1 HGSPHW
7 CSPNLFQPA
16 AGIHTSNLMSESV
29 VGLTVAAT
37 RQNAGTFLYE
47 AGIGSAGGL
56 GGVHAPAAAG
66 RVCEDAEIGVAGAW
80 AGVNAPAAT
89 ELATVIV
96 VFGSLRLVRLSHVA
110 AMDDEGPIRR
120 TRMIACRIRTSLRR
134 A

>member
-1 HGSPHW
+1 
-7 CSPNLFQPA
+7 
-16 AGIHTSNLMSESV
+16 MSESV

-56 GGVHAPAAAG
+56 
-66 RVCEDAEIGVAGAW
+66 

-96 VFGSLRLVRLSHVA
+96 VFGSFRLVRLSHVA

-120 TRMIACRIRTSLRR
+120 TRMIACGIRTSLRR
-134 A
+134 ATIVPSFRLKQTWRRPATT